1 MLKYDIIERSS
12 SEYSSS
18 VLLVETKGDSN
29 QWRMCIDY
37 RALNAQTAIRELYFR
52 NLTQYKIVKRLPQ

>member
-12 SEYSSS
+12 SEYSSP
-18 VLLVETKGDSN
+18 VVLVETKGDSN

-37 RALNAQTAIRELYFR
+37 RALNA
-52 NLTQYKIVKRLPQ
+52 